1 MHRDSGAN
9 QPQMALCAGQ
19 TLNKI
24 PVSRRPNATSLSVLA
39 SA

>member
-19 TLNKI
+19 TLNTDLPQAECDI
-24 PVSRRPNATSLSVLA
+24 VVSARFGLI
-39 SA
+39 